1 MDSKVGISVHRDRPF
16 RHRDRRIRER
26 DRRFRCITFEWQGE
40 NAFKVD
46 FENYH

>member
-1 MDSKVGISVHRDRPF
+1 MDSKVGISV
-16 RHRDRRIRER
+16 HRDRRIRER